1 MEVIRQFGEN
11 EKGKKKTRSEMNEQ
25 WAAPRAPLRIEKNQ
39 CEMFSAVPDSVI
51 FKKRTQK
58 K

>member
-1 MEVIRQFGEN
+1 MRKE
-11 EKGKKKTRSEMNEQ
+11 KKKTRSEMNEQ